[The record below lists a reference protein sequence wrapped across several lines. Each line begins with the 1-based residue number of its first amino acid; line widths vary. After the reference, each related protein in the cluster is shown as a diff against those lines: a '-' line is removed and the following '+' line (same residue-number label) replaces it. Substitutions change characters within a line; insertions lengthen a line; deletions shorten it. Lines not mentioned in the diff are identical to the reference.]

1 MKLPF
6 GDTTNIDKKK
16 GKREGEITQVEF
28 KGEKLMIKW
37 VKELCT
43 KKNAKQSLIFK
54 KGNIN
59 KILVLKVT
67 NRDTL
72 NG

>member
-16 GKREGEITQVEF
+16 GKRGRRNNVVEF

-43 KKNAKQSLIFK
+43 KKNAK
-54 KGNIN
+54 
-59 KILVLKVT
+59 
-67 NRDTL
+67 
-72 NG
+72 